1 MINKMKKII
10 LIFLIFFLYTEDV
23 FPSNKILSTDEAVVA
38 LLGSPDETE
47 IRIQK
52 ITENLYLF
60 FGLGGNIA
68 VSIGD
73 DGVLIVDDQIPSLI
87 PKIKDAIKEIGGG
100 DLVYTINTHWH
111 FDHAEGNL
119 ALDPKITKIIS
130 QSNAREYMAKG
141 GLIDMVANRIN
152 QEPYPDYALP
162 VITYENGMTLYF
174 NNEEIEIVHFGPAHT
189 SGDSAVIF
197 HNQNAVH
204 YGDVFVT
211 EGYPFIDVSSG
222 GSIDGIINFLS
233 KSLTKLKPGAIIL
246 PGHGEIATIQDVE
259 DTIIMLKTVR
269 ERILKGSTP
278 FSIKFAEVKI
288 SSSFAVIYL
297 TSIVPL
303 RKGLSSGY
311 NNPFDGKDRT
321 SVGNPY

>member
-1 MINKMKKII
+1 MKK
-10 LIFLIFFLYTEDV
+10 LFLSFFVIFLYTEDV
-23 FPSNKILSTDEAVVA
+23 FSSNDILSTDEAVEQ
-38 LLGSPDETE
+38 LLGSPDEAK

-52 ITENLYLF
+52 ITDNLYLF

-87 PKIKDAIKEIGGG
+87 PKIKDAIKKIGGG

-119 ALDPKITKIIS
+119 ALDPNITKIIS
-130 QSNAREYMAKG
+130 QSNARDYMSRG
-141 GLIDMVANRIN
+141 GLIDMVSSRIN

-174 NNEEIEIVHFGPAHT
+174 NDEEIEIVHFGPAHT

-197 HNQNAVH
+197 HNQNAIH

-233 KSLTKLKPGAIIL
+233 KSLEKLKPGAIIL
-246 PGHGEIATIQDVE
+246 PGHGETGNIQDVK
-259 DTIIMLKTVR
+259 DMISMLATVR
-269 ERILKGSTP
+269 DRISKMIDEGKSLQEVIDAKPTKDFDEKYPDWLGNFVNRAYASLK
-278 FSIKFAEVKI
+278 E
-288 SSSFAVIYL
+288 
-297 TSIVPL
+297 
-303 RKGLSSGY
+303 
-311 NNPFDGKDRT
+311 GK
-321 SVGNPY
+321 

>member
-1 MINKMKKII
+1 MKKII
-10 LIFLIFFLYTEDV
+10 IIFSIIFLYTEDV
-23 FPSNKILSTDEAVVA
+23 FPSNKILSTDEAVVE

-130 QSNAREYMAKG
+130 QSNARDYMAKG

-152 QEPYPDYALP
+152 QKPYPDYALP

-269 ERILKGSTP
+269 ERILKMIDEGKSLQ
-278 FSIKFAEVKI
+278 EVIDAKPTKD
-288 SSSFAVIYL
+288 FDEKYPDWLGNFVNRAY
-297 TSIVPL
+297 TSL
-303 RKGLSSGY
+303 K
-311 NNPFDGKDRT
+311 KEK
-321 SVGNPY
+321 

>member
-1 MINKMKKII
+1 MKKII
-10 LIFLIFFLYTEDV
+10 LSIFVIFFYTQDV
-23 FPSNKILSTDEAVVA
+23 FSSNDILSTDEAVEQ
-38 LLGSPDETE
+38 LLGSPDEAK

-52 ITENLYLF
+52 ITDNLYLF

-87 PKIKDAIKEIGGG
+87 PKIKDAIKKIGGG

-119 ALDPKITKIIS
+119 ALDPNITKIIS
-130 QSNAREYMAKG
+130 QSNARDYMSRG
-141 GLIDMVANRIN
+141 GLIDMVSSRIN

-174 NNEEIEIVHFGPAHT
+174 NDEEIEIVHFGPAHT

-197 HNQNAVH
+197 HNQNAIH

-233 KSLTKLKPGAIIL
+233 KSLEKLKPGAIIL
-246 PGHGEIATIQDVE
+246 PGHGEIANIQDVK
-259 DTIIMLKTVR
+259 DMIIMLEIVR
-269 ERILKGSTP
+269 DRISKMIDEGKSLQEVIDAKPTKDFDEKYPDWLGNFVNRAYTSLKEE
-278 FSIKFAEVKI
+278 K
-288 SSSFAVIYL
+288 
-297 TSIVPL
+297 
-303 RKGLSSGY
+303 
-311 NNPFDGKDRT
+311 
-321 SVGNPY
+321 

>member
-1 MINKMKKII
+1 MKKII

-23 FPSNKILSTDEAVVA
+23 FPANKILSADEAVVA
-38 LLGSPDETE
+38 LLGSPDEAE

-52 ITENLYLF
+52 VTENLYLF

-246 PGHGEIATIQDVE
+246 PGHGETATIQDVE

-269 ERILKGSTP
+269 ERILKMINEGKSLQ
-278 FSIKFAEVKI
+278 EVIDAKPTKD
-288 SSSFAVIYL
+288 FDEKYPDWLGNFVNRAY
-297 TSIVPL
+297 TSL
-303 RKGLSSGY
+303 KEE
-311 NNPFDGKDRT
+311 K
-321 SVGNPY
+321 

>member
-1 MINKMKKII
+1 MKKII
-10 LIFLIFFLYTEDV
+10 LIFLIFFLYTEDS
-23 FPSNKILSTDEAVVA
+23 FPANKILSTDEAVVA

-68 VSIGD
+68 VLIGD

-269 ERILKGSTP
+269 ERILKMINEGKSLQ
-278 FSIKFAEVKI
+278 EVIDAKPTKD
-288 SSSFAVIYL
+288 FDEKYPDWLGNFVNRAY
-297 TSIVPL
+297 TSL
-303 RKGLSSGY
+303 KEE
-311 NNPFDGKDRT
+311 K
-321 SVGNPY
+321 

>member
-1 MINKMKKII
+1 MKKII
-10 LIFLIFFLYTEDV
+10 LSFFIIFLYTEDV
-23 FPSNKILSTDEAVVA
+23 FSSNDILSTDEAVEQ
-38 LLGSPDETE
+38 LLGSPDEAK

-52 ITENLYLF
+52 ITDNLYLF

-87 PKIKDAIKEIGGG
+87 PKIKDAIKKIGGG

-119 ALDPKITKIIS
+119 ALDPNITKIIS
-130 QSNAREYMAKG
+130 QSNARDYMSRG
-141 GLIDMVANRIN
+141 GLIDMVSSRIN

-174 NNEEIEIVHFGPAHT
+174 NDEEIEIVHFGPAHT

-197 HNQNAVH
+197 HNQNAIH

-233 KSLTKLKPGAIIL
+233 KSLEKLKPGATIL
-246 PGHGEIATIQDVE
+246 PGHGEIANIQDVK
-259 DTIIMLKTVR
+259 DMISMLETVR
-269 ERILKGSTP
+269 DRISKMIDEGKSLQEVIDAKPTKDFDEKYPDWLGNFVNRAYASLK
-278 FSIKFAEVKI
+278 E
-288 SSSFAVIYL
+288 
-297 TSIVPL
+297 
-303 RKGLSSGY
+303 
-311 NNPFDGKDRT
+311 GK
-321 SVGNPY
+321 

>member
-1 MINKMKKII
+1 MKKII
-10 LIFLIFFLYTEDV
+10 ISFFIIFFYTEDV
-23 FPSNKILSTDEAVVA
+23 FPSNKAISTDEAVVE
-38 LLGSPDETE
+38 LLGSPEETK
-47 IRIQK
+47 IRIQR

-68 VSIGD
+68 VLIGD

-119 ALDPKITKIIS
+119 ALDPNITKIIS
-130 QSNAREYMAKG
+130 QSNARDYMAKG
-141 GLIDMVANRIN
+141 GLIDMVANKIN

-204 YGDVFVT
+204 FGDVFVT

-222 GSIDGIINFLS
+222 GSINGIINFLS
-233 KSLTKLKPGAIIL
+233 QSLTKLKPGAIIL

-259 DTIIMLKTVR
+259 DTIGMLKIVR
-269 ERILKGSTP
+269 ERILKMIDEGKSLQ
-278 FSIKFAEVKI
+278 EVIDAKPTKD
-288 SSSFAVIYL
+288 FDEKYPDWLGNFVNRAY
-297 TSIVPL
+297 TSL
-303 RKGLSSGY
+303 KE
-311 NNPFDGKDRT
+311 GK
-321 SVGNPY
+321 

>member
-1 MINKMKKII
+1 MNLFKII
-10 LIFLIFFLYTEDV
+10 LILLIFSLYTEDV

-269 ERILKGSTP
+269 ERILKMINEGKSLQ
-278 FSIKFAEVKI
+278 EVIDAKPTKD
-288 SSSFAVIYL
+288 FDEKYPDWLGNFVNRAY
-297 TSIVPL
+297 TSL
-303 RKGLSSGY
+303 KEE
-311 NNPFDGKDRT
+311 K
-321 SVGNPY
+321 

>member
-1 MINKMKKII
+1 MKKII
-10 LIFLIFFLYTEDV
+10 LSFFVIFLYTEDV
-23 FPSNKILSTDEAVVA
+23 FSSNDILSTDEAVEQ
-38 LLGSPDETE
+38 LLGSPDEAK

-52 ITENLYLF
+52 ITDNLYLF

-87 PKIKDAIKEIGGG
+87 PKIKDAIKKIGGG

-119 ALDPKITKIIS
+119 ALDPNITKIIS
-130 QSNAREYMAKG
+130 QSNARDYMSRG
-141 GLIDMVANRIN
+141 GLIDMVSSRIN

-174 NNEEIEIVHFGPAHT
+174 NDEEIEIVHFGPAHT

-197 HNQNAVH
+197 HNQNAIH

-233 KSLTKLKPGAIIL
+233 KSIEKLKPGAIIL
-246 PGHGEIATIQDVE
+246 PGHGEIANIQDVK
-259 DTIIMLKTVR
+259 DMISMLETVR
-269 ERILKGSTP
+269 DRISKMIDEGKSLQEVIDAKPTKDFDEKYPDWLGNFVNRAYASLK
-278 FSIKFAEVKI
+278 E
-288 SSSFAVIYL
+288 
-297 TSIVPL
+297 
-303 RKGLSSGY
+303 
-311 NNPFDGKDRT
+311 GK
-321 SVGNPY
+321 

>member
-1 MINKMKKII
+1 MKKII
-10 LIFLIFFLYTEDV
+10 LSFFIIFLYTEDV
-23 FPSNKILSTDEAVVA
+23 FSSNDILSTDEAVEQ
-38 LLGSPDETE
+38 LLGSPDEAK

-52 ITENLYLF
+52 ITDNLYLF

-119 ALDPKITKIIS
+119 ALDPNITKIIS
-130 QSNAREYMAKG
+130 QSNARDYMSRG
-141 GLIDMVANRIN
+141 GLIDMVSSRIN

-174 NNEEIEIVHFGPAHT
+174 NDEEIEIVHFGPAHT

-197 HNQNAVH
+197 HNQNAIH

-233 KSLTKLKPGAIIL
+233 KSLEKLKPGAIIL
-246 PGHGEIATIQDVE
+246 PGHGEIANIQDVK
-259 DTIIMLKTVR
+259 DMISMLETVR
-269 ERILKGSTP
+269 DRISKMIDEGKSLQEVIDAKPTKDFDEKYPDWLGNFVNRAYASLK
-278 FSIKFAEVKI
+278 E
-288 SSSFAVIYL
+288 
-297 TSIVPL
+297 
-303 RKGLSSGY
+303 
-311 NNPFDGKDRT
+311 GK
-321 SVGNPY
+321 

>member
-1 MINKMKKII
+1 MKKII
-10 LIFLIFFLYTEDV
+10 LSFFIIFLYTEDV
-23 FPSNKILSTDEAVVA
+23 FSSNDILSTDEAVEQ
-38 LLGSPDETE
+38 LLGSPDEAK

-52 ITENLYLF
+52 ITDNLYLF

-87 PKIKDAIKEIGGG
+87 PKIKDAIKKIGGG

-119 ALDPKITKIIS
+119 ALDPNITKIIS
-130 QSNAREYMAKG
+130 QSNARDYMSRG
-141 GLIDMVANRIN
+141 GLIDMVSSRIN

-174 NNEEIEIVHFGPAHT
+174 NDEEIEIVHFGPAHT

-197 HNQNAVH
+197 HDQNAIH

-233 KSLTKLKPGAIIL
+233 KSLEKLKPGAIIL
-246 PGHGEIATIQDVE
+246 PGHGEIANIQDVK
-259 DTIIMLKTVR
+259 DMIIMLETVR
-269 ERILKGSTP
+269 DRISKMIDEGKSLQEVIDAKPTKDFDEKYPDWLGNFVNRAYASLK
-278 FSIKFAEVKI
+278 E
-288 SSSFAVIYL
+288 
-297 TSIVPL
+297 
-303 RKGLSSGY
+303 
-311 NNPFDGKDRT
+311 GK
-321 SVGNPY
+321 

>member
-162 VITYENGMTLYF
+162 VIAYENGMTLYF

-269 ERILKGSTP
+269 ERILKMIDEGKSLQ
-278 FSIKFAEVKI
+278 EVIDAKPTKD
-288 SSSFAVIYL
+288 FDEKYPDWLGNFVNRAY
-297 TSIVPL
+297 TSL
-303 RKGLSSGY
+303 KEE
-311 NNPFDGKDRT
+311 K
-321 SVGNPY
+321 

>member
-162 VITYENGMTLYF
+162 VITYENGMTLFF

-269 ERILKGSTP
+269 ERIIKMIDEGKSLQEVIDAKPTKDFDEKYPDWLGNFVNRAYTSLKEE
-278 FSIKFAEVKI
+278 K
-288 SSSFAVIYL
+288 
-297 TSIVPL
+297 
-303 RKGLSSGY
+303 
-311 NNPFDGKDRT
+311 
-321 SVGNPY
+321 

>member
-1 MINKMKKII
+1 MKKLI
-10 LIFLIFFLYTEDV
+10 LSIFVIFLYAQDV
-23 FPSNKILSTDEAVVA
+23 LSSNDILSTDEAVEQ
-38 LLGSPDETE
+38 LLGSTDEAK
-47 IRIQK
+47 IKIQK
-52 ITENLYLF
+52 ITDNLYLF

-73 DGVLIVDDQIPSLI
+73 DGVLIVDDQVPSLI

-130 QSNAREYMAKG
+130 QSNARDYMSRG
-141 GLIDMVANRIN
+141 GLIDMVNSRIN

-174 NNEEIEIVHFGPAHT
+174 NDEEIEIVHFGPAHT

-197 HNQNAVH
+197 HNQNAIH

-233 KSLTKLKPGAIIL
+233 RSLEKLKPGAIIL
-246 PGHGEIATIQDVE
+246 PGHGEIGNIQDVKNM
-259 DTIIMLKTVR
+259 INMLETVR
-269 ERILKGSTP
+269 DRISKMIDEGKSLQEVIDAKPTKDFDKKYPDWLGNFVNRAYVSLK
-278 FSIKFAEVKI
+278 E
-288 SSSFAVIYL
+288 
-297 TSIVPL
+297 
-303 RKGLSSGY
+303 
-311 NNPFDGKDRT
+311 GK
-321 SVGNPY
+321 

>member
-1 MINKMKKII
+1 MKKLVLSFFVI
-10 LIFLIFFLYTEDV
+10 FLYTEDV
-23 FPSNKILSTDEAVVA
+23 FSSKDILSTDEAVEQ
-38 LLGSPDETE
+38 LLGSPDEAK

-52 ITENLYLF
+52 ITDNLYLF

-119 ALDPKITKIIS
+119 ALDPNITKIIS
-130 QSNAREYMAKG
+130 QSNARDYMSRG
-141 GLIDMVANRIN
+141 GLIDMVSSRIN

-174 NNEEIEIVHFGPAHT
+174 NDEEIEIVHFGPAHT

-197 HNQNAVH
+197 HNQNAIH

-211 EGYPFIDVSSG
+211 EGYPFIVVSSG

-233 KSLTKLKPGAIIL
+233 KSLEKLKPGAIIL
-246 PGHGEIATIQDVE
+246 PGHGEIANIQDVK
-259 DTIIMLKTVR
+259 DMISMLETVR
-269 ERILKGSTP
+269 DRISKMIDEGKSLQEVIDAKPTKDFDEKYPDWLGNFVNRAYASLK
-278 FSIKFAEVKI
+278 E
-288 SSSFAVIYL
+288 
-297 TSIVPL
+297 
-303 RKGLSSGY
+303 
-311 NNPFDGKDRT
+311 GK
-321 SVGNPY
+321 

>member
-1 MINKMKKII
+1 MKKII
-10 LIFLIFFLYTEDV
+10 LIFLIFFLYTEDS
-23 FPSNKILSTDEAVVA
+23 FPANKILSTDEAVVA

-52 ITENLYLF
+52 VTENLYLF

-68 VSIGD
+68 VLIGD

-233 KSLTKLKPGAIIL
+233 KSLIKLKPGAIIL

-269 ERILKGSTP
+269 ERILKMIDEGKSLQ
-278 FSIKFAEVKI
+278 EVIDAKPTKD
-288 SSSFAVIYL
+288 FDEKYPDWLGNFVNRAY
-297 TSIVPL
+297 TSL
-303 RKGLSSGY
+303 KEE
-311 NNPFDGKDRT
+311 K
-321 SVGNPY
+321 

>member
-52 ITENLYLF
+52 VTENLYLF

-162 VITYENGMTLYF
+162 VITYENGMTLFF

-269 ERILKGSTP
+269 ERIIKMIDEGKSLQEVIDAKPTKDFDEKYPDWLGNFVNRAYTSLKEE
-278 FSIKFAEVKI
+278 K
-288 SSSFAVIYL
+288 
-297 TSIVPL
+297 
-303 RKGLSSGY
+303 
-311 NNPFDGKDRT
+311 
-321 SVGNPY
+321 

>member
-1 MINKMKKII
+1 MKKII
-10 LIFLIFFLYTEDV
+10 LSFFIIFLYTEDV
-23 FPSNKILSTDEAVVA
+23 FSSNDILSTDEAVEQ
-38 LLGSPDETE
+38 LLGSPDEAK

-52 ITENLYLF
+52 ITDNLYLF

-119 ALDPKITKIIS
+119 ALDPNITKIIS
-130 QSNAREYMAKG
+130 QSNARDYMSRG
-141 GLIDMVANRIN
+141 GLIDMVSSRIN

-174 NNEEIEIVHFGPAHT
+174 NDEEIEIVHFGPAHT

-197 HNQNAVH
+197 HNQNAIH

-233 KSLTKLKPGAIIL
+233 KSLEKLKPGAIIL
-246 PGHGEIATIQDVE
+246 PGHGEIANIQDVK
-259 DTIIMLKTVR
+259 DMIGMLETVR
-269 ERILKGSTP
+269 DRISKMIDEGKSLQEVIDAKPTKDFDEKYPDWLGNFVNRAYASLK
-278 FSIKFAEVKI
+278 E
-288 SSSFAVIYL
+288 
-297 TSIVPL
+297 
-303 RKGLSSGY
+303 
-311 NNPFDGKDRT
+311 GK
-321 SVGNPY
+321 

>member
-1 MINKMKKII
+1 MKKLI
-10 LIFLIFFLYTEDV
+10 LSIFVIFLYTQDV
-23 FPSNKILSTDEAVVA
+23 LSSNDILSTDEAVEQ
-38 LLGSPDETE
+38 LLGSTDEAK
-47 IRIQK
+47 IKIQK
-52 ITENLYLF
+52 ITDNLYLF

-73 DGVLIVDDQIPSLI
+73 DGVLIVDDQVPSLI

-130 QSNAREYMAKG
+130 QSNARDYMSRG
-141 GLIDMVANRIN
+141 GLIDMVNSRIN

-174 NNEEIEIVHFGPAHT
+174 NDEEIEIVHFGPAHT

-197 HNQNAVH
+197 HNQNAIH

-233 KSLTKLKPGAIIL
+233 RSLEKLKPGAIVL
-246 PGHGEIATIQDVE
+246 PGHGEIGNIQDVKNM
-259 DTIIMLKTVR
+259 INMLETVR
-269 ERILKGSTP
+269 DRISKMIDEGKSLQEVIDAKPTKDFDKKYPDWLGNFVNRAYVSLK
-278 FSIKFAEVKI
+278 E
-288 SSSFAVIYL
+288 
-297 TSIVPL
+297 
-303 RKGLSSGY
+303 
-311 NNPFDGKDRT
+311 GK
-321 SVGNPY
+321 

>member
-1 MINKMKKII
+1 MKK
-10 LIFLIFFLYTEDV
+10 LIFSIFAIFLYTEDV
-23 FPSNKILSTDEAVVA
+23 FSSNDILSTDEAVEQ
-38 LLGSPDETE
+38 LLGSPDEAK

-52 ITENLYLF
+52 ITDNLYLF
-60 FGLGGNIA
+60 FGLGGNVA

-100 DLVYTINTHWH
+100 DLVYAINTHWH

-130 QSNAREYMAKG
+130 QSNARDYMSKG
-141 GLIDMVANRIN
+141 GIINMVSSRIN

-174 NNEEIEIVHFGPAHT
+174 NDEEIEIVHFGPAHT

-197 HNQNAVH
+197 HNQNAIH

-222 GSIDGIINFLS
+222 GSIDGVINFLS
-233 KSLTKLKPGAIIL
+233 KSLEKLKPGAIIL
-246 PGHGEIATIQDVE
+246 PGHGEVGNIQDVR
-259 DTIIMLKTVR
+259 DMINMLETVR
-269 ERILKGSTP
+269 DRISKMIDEGKSLQEVIDAKPTKDFDEKYPDWLDNFVNRAYTSLK
-278 FSIKFAEVKI
+278 E
-288 SSSFAVIYL
+288 
-297 TSIVPL
+297 
-303 RKGLSSGY
+303 
-311 NNPFDGKDRT
+311 GK
-321 SVGNPY
+321 

>member
-1 MINKMKKII
+1 MKKII
-10 LIFLIFFLYTEDV
+10 LSFFIIFLYTEDV
-23 FPSNKILSTDEAVVA
+23 FSSNDILSTDEAVEQ
-38 LLGSPDETE
+38 LLGSPDEAK

-52 ITENLYLF
+52 ITDNLYLF

-87 PKIKDAIKEIGGG
+87 PKIKDAIKKIGGG

-119 ALDPKITKIIS
+119 ALDPNITKIIS
-130 QSNAREYMAKG
+130 QSNARDYMSRG
-141 GLIDMVANRIN
+141 GLIDMVSSRIN

-174 NNEEIEIVHFGPAHT
+174 NDEEIEIVHFGPAHT

-197 HNQNAVH
+197 HNQNAIH

-222 GSIDGIINFLS
+222 GSIEGIINFLS
-233 KSLTKLKPGAIIL
+233 KSLEKLKPGAIIL
-246 PGHGEIATIQDVE
+246 PGHGEIANIQDVK
-259 DTIIMLKTVR
+259 DMISMLETVR
-269 ERILKGSTP
+269 DRISKMIDEGKSLQEVIDAKPTKDFDEKYPDWLGNFVNRAYASLK
-278 FSIKFAEVKI
+278 E
-288 SSSFAVIYL
+288 
-297 TSIVPL
+297 
-303 RKGLSSGY
+303 
-311 NNPFDGKDRT
+311 GK
-321 SVGNPY
+321 

>member
-1 MINKMKKII
+1 MKKII

-269 ERILKGSTP
+269 ERILKMINEGKSLQ
-278 FSIKFAEVKI
+278 EVIDAKPTKD
-288 SSSFAVIYL
+288 FDEKYPDWLGNFVNRAY
-297 TSIVPL
+297 TSL
-303 RKGLSSGY
+303 KEE
-311 NNPFDGKDRT
+311 K
-321 SVGNPY
+321 

>member
-1 MINKMKKII
+1 MKKII
-10 LIFLIFFLYTEDV
+10 ITFFIIFFYMEDV
-23 FPSNKILSTDEAVVA
+23 LPSNNILSTDEAVVE
-38 LLGSPDETE
+38 LLGSPDDTE

-52 ITENLYLF
+52 ITENLFLF

-68 VSIGD
+68 VLVGD

-119 ALDPKITKIIS
+119 ALDPNITKIIS
-130 QSNAREYMAKG
+130 QSNARDYMAKG

-197 HNQNAVH
+197 HNQNAIH

-233 KSLTKLKPGAIIL
+233 QSLTKLKSGAIIL

-259 DTIIMLKTVR
+259 DTISMLKIIR
-269 ERILKGSTP
+269 GRILKMIDEGKSLQ
-278 FSIKFAEVKI
+278 EVIDAKPTKD
-288 SSSFAVIYL
+288 FDEKYPDWLGNFVNRAY
-297 TSIVPL
+297 TSL
-303 RKGLSSGY
+303 KE
-311 NNPFDGKDRT
+311 DK
-321 SVGNPY
+321 

>member
-1 MINKMKKII
+1 MKKII
-10 LIFLIFFLYTEDV
+10 ITFFIIFFYMEDV
-23 FPSNKILSTDEAVVA
+23 LPSNNILSTDEAVVE
-38 LLGSPDETE
+38 LLGSPDDTE

-52 ITENLYLF
+52 ITENLFLF

-68 VSIGD
+68 VLVGD

-119 ALDPKITKIIS
+119 ALDPNITKIIS
-130 QSNAREYMAKG
+130 QSNARDYMAKG

-197 HNQNAVH
+197 HNQNAIH

-233 KSLTKLKPGAIIL
+233 QSLTKLKSGAIIL

-259 DTIIMLKTVR
+259 DTVSMLKTIR
-269 ERILKGSTP
+269 GRILKMIDEGKSLQ
-278 FSIKFAEVKI
+278 EVIDAKPTKD
-288 SSSFAVIYL
+288 FDEKYPDWLGNFVNRAY
-297 TSIVPL
+297 TSL
-303 RKGLSSGY
+303 KE
-311 NNPFDGKDRT
+311 DR
-321 SVGNPY
+321 

>member
-1 MINKMKKII
+1 MKKII
-10 LIFLIFFLYTEDV
+10 ILFSIIFLYTEDV
-23 FPSNKILSTDEAVVA
+23 FPSNKILSTDEAVVE

-130 QSNAREYMAKG
+130 QSNARDYMAKG

-152 QEPYPDYALP
+152 QKPYPDYALP

-211 EGYPFIDVSSG
+211 EGYPFVDVSSG

-269 ERILKGSTP
+269 ERILKMIDEGKSLQ
-278 FSIKFAEVKI
+278 EVIDAKPTKD
-288 SSSFAVIYL
+288 FDEKYPDWLGNFVNRAY
-297 TSIVPL
+297 TSL
-303 RKGLSSGY
+303 KEE
-311 NNPFDGKDRT
+311 K
-321 SVGNPY
+321 

>member
-1 MINKMKKII
+1 MKKLVLSFFVI
-10 LIFLIFFLYTEDV
+10 FLYTEDV
-23 FPSNKILSTDEAVVA
+23 FSSNDILSTDEAVEQ
-38 LLGSPDETE
+38 LLGSPDEAK

-52 ITENLYLF
+52 ITDNLYLF

-119 ALDPKITKIIS
+119 ALDPNITKIIS
-130 QSNAREYMAKG
+130 QSNARDYMSRG
-141 GLIDMVANRIN
+141 GLIDMVSSKIN

-174 NNEEIEIVHFGPAHT
+174 NDEEIEIVHFGPAHT

-197 HNQNAVH
+197 HNQNAIH

-233 KSLTKLKPGAIIL
+233 KSLEKLKPGAIIL
-246 PGHGEIATIQDVE
+246 PGHGETGNIQDVR
-259 DTIIMLKTVR
+259 DMISMLETVR
-269 ERILKGSTP
+269 DRISKMIDEGKSLQEVIDAKPTKDFDEKYPDWLGNFVNRAYASLK
-278 FSIKFAEVKI
+278 E
-288 SSSFAVIYL
+288 
-297 TSIVPL
+297 
-303 RKGLSSGY
+303 
-311 NNPFDGKDRT
+311 GK
-321 SVGNPY
+321 

>member
-1 MINKMKKII
+1 MKKLI
-10 LIFLIFFLYTEDV
+10 LSIFVIFLYTEDV
-23 FPSNKILSTDEAVVA
+23 FSSNDILSTDEAVEQ
-38 LLGSPDETE
+38 LLGSPDEAK

-52 ITENLYLF
+52 ITDNLYLF
-60 FGLGGNIA
+60 FGLGGNVA

-100 DLVYTINTHWH
+100 DLVYAINTHWH

-130 QSNAREYMAKG
+130 QSNARDYMSKG
-141 GLIDMVANRIN
+141 GIINMVSSRIN

-174 NNEEIEIVHFGPAHT
+174 NDEEIEIVHFGPAHT

-197 HNQNAVH
+197 HNQNAIH

-222 GSIDGIINFLS
+222 GSIDGVINFLS
-233 KSLTKLKPGAIIL
+233 KSLEKLKPGAIIL
-246 PGHGEIATIQDVE
+246 PGHGEVGNIQDVR
-259 DTIIMLKTVR
+259 DMIKMLETVR
-269 ERILKGSTP
+269 DRISKMIDEGKSLQEVIDAKPTKDFDEKYPDWLGNFVNRAYASLK
-278 FSIKFAEVKI
+278 E
-288 SSSFAVIYL
+288 
-297 TSIVPL
+297 
-303 RKGLSSGY
+303 
-311 NNPFDGKDRT
+311 GK
-321 SVGNPY
+321 

>member
-1 MINKMKKII
+1 MKK
-10 LIFLIFFLYTEDV
+10 LVLSFFVSFLYTEDV
-23 FPSNKILSTDEAVVA
+23 FSSNDILSTDEAVEQ
-38 LLGSPDETE
+38 LLGSPDEAK

-52 ITENLYLF
+52 ITDNLYLF

-87 PKIKDAIKEIGGG
+87 PKIKDAIKKIGGG

-119 ALDPKITKIIS
+119 ALDPNITKIIS
-130 QSNAREYMAKG
+130 QSNARDYMSRG
-141 GLIDMVANRIN
+141 GLIDMVSSRIN

-174 NNEEIEIVHFGPAHT
+174 NDEEIEIVHFGPAHT

-197 HNQNAVH
+197 HNQNAIH

-233 KSLTKLKPGAIIL
+233 KSLEKLKPGAIIL
-246 PGHGEIATIQDVE
+246 PGHGETGNIQDVK
-259 DTIIMLKTVR
+259 DMISMLETVR
-269 ERILKGSTP
+269 DRISKMIDEGKSLQEVIDAKPTKDFDEKYPDWLGNFVNRAYASLK
-278 FSIKFAEVKI
+278 E
-288 SSSFAVIYL
+288 
-297 TSIVPL
+297 
-303 RKGLSSGY
+303 
-311 NNPFDGKDRT
+311 GK
-321 SVGNPY
+321 

>member
-1 MINKMKKII
+1 MKKII
-10 LIFLIFFLYTEDV
+10 IIFSIIFLYTEDV
-23 FPSNKILSTDEAVVA
+23 FPSNKILSTDEAVVE

-130 QSNAREYMAKG
+130 QSNARDYMAKG
-141 GLIDMVANRIN
+141 GLIDMVVNRIN
-152 QEPYPDYALP
+152 QKPYPDYALP

-211 EGYPFIDVSSG
+211 EGYPFVDVSSG

-246 PGHGEIATIQDVE
+246 PGHGEIATLQDVE

-269 ERILKGSTP
+269 ERILKMIDEGKSLQ
-278 FSIKFAEVKI
+278 EVIDAKPTKD
-288 SSSFAVIYL
+288 FDEKYPDWLGNFVNRAY
-297 TSIVPL
+297 TSL
-303 RKGLSSGY
+303 K
-311 NNPFDGKDRT
+311 KEK
-321 SVGNPY
+321 

>member
-1 MINKMKKII
+1 MKKII
-10 LIFLIFFLYTEDV
+10 ISFLIIFFYTEDV
-23 FPSNKILSTDEAVVA
+23 FPSNKVISTDEAVVE
-38 LLGSPDETE
+38 LLGSPEETE

-119 ALDPKITKIIS
+119 ALDPNITKIIS
-130 QSNAREYMAKG
+130 QSNARDYMAKG

-197 HNQNAVH
+197 HNQNAIH

-222 GSIDGIINFLS
+222 GSINGIINFLS
-233 KSLTKLKPGAIIL
+233 QSLTKLKSGAIIL

-259 DTIIMLKTVR
+259 DTISMLKIVR
-269 ERILKGSTP
+269 GRILKMIDEGKSLQ
-278 FSIKFAEVKI
+278 EVIDAKPTKD
-288 SSSFAVIYL
+288 FDEKYPDWLGNFVNRAY
-297 TSIVPL
+297 TSL
-303 RKGLSSGY
+303 KE
-311 NNPFDGKDRT
+311 DK
-321 SVGNPY
+321 

>member
-1 MINKMKKII
+1 MKKII
-10 LIFLIFFLYTEDV
+10 LSFFVIFLYTEDV
-23 FPSNKILSTDEAVVA
+23 FSSNDILSTDEAVEQ
-38 LLGSPDETE
+38 LLGSPDEAK

-52 ITENLYLF
+52 ITDNLYLF

-87 PKIKDAIKEIGGG
+87 PKIKDAIKKIGGG

-119 ALDPKITKIIS
+119 ALDPNITKIIS
-130 QSNAREYMAKG
+130 QSNARDYMSRG
-141 GLIDMVANRIN
+141 GLIDMVSSRIN

-174 NNEEIEIVHFGPAHT
+174 NDEEIEIVHFGPAHT

-197 HNQNAVH
+197 HNQNAIH

-233 KSLTKLKPGAIIL
+233 KSLEKLKPGAIIL
-246 PGHGEIATIQDVE
+246 PGHGEIANIQDVK
-259 DTIIMLKTVR
+259 DMISMLEIVR
-269 ERILKGSTP
+269 DRISKMIDEGKSLQEVIDAKPTKDFDEKYPDWLGNFVNRAYASLK
-278 FSIKFAEVKI
+278 E
-288 SSSFAVIYL
+288 
-297 TSIVPL
+297 
-303 RKGLSSGY
+303 
-311 NNPFDGKDRT
+311 GK
-321 SVGNPY
+321 

>member
-1 MINKMKKII
+1 MKKII
-10 LIFLIFFLYTEDV
+10 LSFFIIFLYTEDV
-23 FPSNKILSTDEAVVA
+23 FSSNDILSTDEAVEQ
-38 LLGSPDETE
+38 LLGSPDEAK

-52 ITENLYLF
+52 ITDNLYLF

-87 PKIKDAIKEIGGG
+87 PKIKDAIKKIGGG

-119 ALDPKITKIIS
+119 ALDPNITKIIS
-130 QSNAREYMAKG
+130 QSNARDYMSRG
-141 GLIDMVANRIN
+141 GIIDMVSSRIN

-174 NNEEIEIVHFGPAHT
+174 NDEEIEIVHFGPAHT

-197 HNQNAVH
+197 HNQNAIH

-233 KSLTKLKPGAIIL
+233 KSLEKLKPGAIIL
-246 PGHGEIATIQDVE
+246 PGHGEIANIQDVK
-259 DTIIMLKTVR
+259 DMISMLETVR
-269 ERILKGSTP
+269 DRISKMIDEGKSLQEVIDAKPTKDFDEKYPDWLGNFVNRAYASLK
-278 FSIKFAEVKI
+278 E
-288 SSSFAVIYL
+288 
-297 TSIVPL
+297 
-303 RKGLSSGY
+303 
-311 NNPFDGKDRT
+311 GK
-321 SVGNPY
+321 

>member
-1 MINKMKKII
+1 MKKII
-10 LIFLIFFLYTEDV
+10 LSFFIIFLYTEDV
-23 FPSNKILSTDEAVVA
+23 FSSNDILSTDEAVEQ
-38 LLGSPDETE
+38 LLGSPDEAK

-52 ITENLYLF
+52 ITDNLYLF

-87 PKIKDAIKEIGGG
+87 PKIKDAIKKIGGG

-119 ALDPKITKIIS
+119 ALDPNITKIIS
-130 QSNAREYMAKG
+130 QSNARDYMSRG
-141 GLIDMVANRIN
+141 GLIDMVSSRIN

-174 NNEEIEIVHFGPAHT
+174 NDEEIEIVHFGPAHT

-197 HNQNAVH
+197 HDQNAIH

-233 KSLTKLKPGAIIL
+233 KSLEKLKPGAIIL
-246 PGHGEIATIQDVE
+246 PGHGEIANIQDVK
-259 DTIIMLKTVR
+259 DMIGMLETVR
-269 ERILKGSTP
+269 DRISKMIDEGKSLQEVIDAKPTKDFDEKYPDWLGNFVNRAYASLK
-278 FSIKFAEVKI
+278 E
-288 SSSFAVIYL
+288 
-297 TSIVPL
+297 
-303 RKGLSSGY
+303 
-311 NNPFDGKDRT
+311 GK
-321 SVGNPY
+321 

>member
-141 GLIDMVANRIN
+141 GLMDMVANRIN

-246 PGHGEIATIQDVE
+246 PGHGEIGTIQDVE
-259 DTIIMLKTVR
+259 DTITMLKTVR
-269 ERILKGSTP
+269 ERILKMINEGKSLQ
-278 FSIKFAEVKI
+278 EVIDAKPTKD
-288 SSSFAVIYL
+288 FDEKYPDWLGNFVNRAY
-297 TSIVPL
+297 TSL
-303 RKGLSSGY
+303 KEE
-311 NNPFDGKDRT
+311 K
-321 SVGNPY
+321 

>member
-1 MINKMKKII
+1 MINKMKKIL

-119 ALDPKITKIIS
+119 ALDPNITKIIS
-130 QSNAREYMAKG
+130 QSNARDYMAKG

-174 NNEEIEIVHFGPAHT
+174 NNEEIEIIHFGPAHT

-269 ERILKGSTP
+269 ERILKMINEGKSLQ
-278 FSIKFAEVKI
+278 EVIDAKPTKD
-288 SSSFAVIYL
+288 FDEKYPDWLGNFVNRAY
-297 TSIVPL
+297 TSL
-303 RKGLSSGY
+303 KEE
-311 NNPFDGKDRT
+311 K
-321 SVGNPY
+321 